1 MRSKD
6 MLFYKSEWFGKF
18 RKFGQFLQ
26 TELFLGSHQI
36 CQIRFL
42 KLRSCRT
49 PVYDTITV
57 IKKNKTAE
65 KRGRFL
71 VVLSSLTYEMVF
83 PLLSSVSAA
92 RSSSYSTAWQMPAP
106 YRRQSAYAG
115 DLRDHD
121 KVWCF
126 QHAAGKTDRSEE
138 SSRVQK

>member
-6 MLFYKSEWFGKF
+6 MLFIKANGSEKS
-18 RKFGQFLQ
+18 RKFGKFLQ
-26 TELFLGSHQI
+26 TELFLGFHQI

-57 IKKNKTAE
+57 MKKNKTAE
-65 KRGRFL
+65 KRGRVL
-71 VVLSSLTYEMVF
+71 VVLSIISETDLRLNF
-83 PLLSSVSAA
+83 VSGEE
-92 RSSSYSTAWQMPAP
+92 SSSYSTTWQTPAP
-106 YRRQSAYAG
+106 YRRQSACAG

-121 KVWCF
+121 TVWCF

-138 SSRVQK
+138 SSRVQE